1 MRLCALDDPASG
13 EHLVVTLEASPAV
26 ANLPADVEV
35 AAFRIALEAL
45 VNVQRHAKAHACT
58 IRLTIDGPLHVDV
71 TDDGTG
77 FATDAHAG
85 VGIHSME
92 VRAAELGG
100 VCTVTCPEGG
110 GTWVH
115 ALLPIPSLAYGTAA
129 APLADARP
137 ISRPLGTLGP

>member
-1 MRLCALDDPASG
+1 M
-13 EHLVVTLEASPAV
+13 
-26 ANLPADVEV
+26 EV
-35 AAFRIALEAL
+35 AAFRIALEAF

-71 TDDGTG
+71 IDDGIG
-77 FATDAHAG
+77 FATDAHPG

-110 GTWVH
+110 GTRVH
-115 ALLPIPSLAYGTAA
+115 ALPPDPASGLWDRCGTACGR
-129 APLADARP
+129 PADFPTARDSGP
-137 ISRPLGTLGP
+137 MTAGRREVHSR